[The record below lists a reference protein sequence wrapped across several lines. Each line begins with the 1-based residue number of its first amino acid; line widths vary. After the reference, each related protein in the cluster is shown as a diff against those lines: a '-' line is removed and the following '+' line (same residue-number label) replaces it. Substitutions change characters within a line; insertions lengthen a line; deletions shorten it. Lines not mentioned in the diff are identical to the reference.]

1 MAIIFTFSFRLH
13 FSIKTLC
20 FEEEPTLSSQ
30 VKAVSGRLSGE
41 RFGGRNCAE
50 ARGAIVDIAATS
62 VAIVAIVVVG
72 EMLGGGWLEASGAI
86 RAANRQRTENI
97 RVRGWGREICVLS
110 TFLQILSPKNDW

>member
-1 MAIIFTFSFRLH
+1 MH
-13 FSIKTLC
+13 FSIKTPC

-50 ARGAIVDIAATS
+50 ARGAIVDIAATR
-62 VAIVAIVVVG
+62 VAIVAIMVVVVG

-97 RVRGWGREICVLS
+97 RVRG
-110 TFLQILSPKNDW
+110 

>member
-1 MAIIFTFSFRLH
+1 MAIRFIFSFRLH
-13 FSIKTLC
+13 LSIKTPC

-50 ARGAIVDIAATS
+50 ARGAIVDIVATR
-62 VAIVAIVVVG
+62 VAIVAIVVVVG

-97 RVRGWGREICVLS
+97 RVRG
-110 TFLQILSPKNDW
+110 

>member
-1 MAIIFTFSFRLH
+1 MHL
-13 FSIKTLC
+13 SIKTPC

-50 ARGAIVDIAATS
+50 ARGAIVDIAATR
-62 VAIVAIVVVG
+62 VAIMVVG

-97 RVRGWGREICVLS
+97 RVRG
-110 TFLQILSPKNDW
+110 

>member
-1 MAIIFTFSFRLH
+1 MAIRFLFSFGLH
-13 FSIKTLC
+13 FSIKTPC

-50 ARGAIVDIAATS
+50 ARGAIVDIAATR
-62 VAIVAIVVVG
+62 VAIMVVVVG

-97 RVRGWGREICVLS
+97 RVRG
-110 TFLQILSPKNDW
+110 

>member
-1 MAIIFTFSFRLH
+1 M
-13 FSIKTLC
+13 
-20 FEEEPTLSSQ
+20 
-30 VKAVSGRLSGE
+30 SGRLSGE

-62 VAIVAIVVVG
+62 VAIMVVG

-97 RVRGWGREICVLS
+97 RVRG
-110 TFLQILSPKNDW
+110 